1 MYYLKVVFNSHNSIQ
16 IIEASYGQN
25 IPVSQFPQPA
35 DKEGY
40 SKAWDRDT
48 DIENITEDMEINA
61 VYTLNQPQVFIE
73 GYEGEVTYDPQSSIV
88 LTAAAEHPLG
98 NFSYKWYLGE
108 EFISNQQSVT
118 VSQVS
123 QSGVYSVTV
132 TVDDGQQS
140 ASATASQNVTINK
153 AQAEIQADSVQI
165 FTYDGDMKTV
175 EASLIIM
182 KPS

>member
-1 MYYLKVVFNSHNSIQ
+1 M
-16 IIEASYGQN
+16 
-25 IPVSQFPQPA
+25 
-35 DKEGY
+35 
-40 SKAWDRDT
+40 
-48 DIENITEDMEINA
+48 
-61 VYTLNQPQVFIE
+61 
-73 GYEGEVTYDPQSSIV
+73 
-88 LTAAAEHPLG
+88 TAAAGHPLG

-108 EFISNQQSVT
+108 EFSNQQSVT

-175 EASLIIM
+175 EASLNHNETELIYDGAQGYVDANEDGYLITITAGNRQLSRS
-182 KPS
+182 PARAGTLDNQ